1 MDTSASSVAFH
12 LTAALNGELAA
23 GERLL
28 WSASPDPRRL
38 KAAFGMWFFAV
49 PWTVFSLVWT
59 GLATAPWFSG
69 PPHDAMGWGFGIAFP
84 LFGTPFILAG
94 LWMLNKPLHIRKEA
108 ASTIYGLTDR
118 RLIRIVLGKT
128 RKTDFV
134 QLDHMGPVSCLAAED
149 GWGTLTVQTGSHVD
163 SDGDRVTD
171 SFVIAGVPQV
181 EKLRRLLIECLKKNH
196 RE

>member
-1 MDTSASSVAFH
+1 MDTSASSAAFG
-12 LTAALNGELAA
+12 LTAALNSELAV
-23 GERLL
+23 GERVL

-59 GLATAPWFSG
+59 GLATAPWLSG

-108 ASTIYGLTDR
+108 KVTIYGLTDR

-134 QLDHMGPVSCLAAED
+134 QIDHMGPVNCTSTAD
-149 GWGTLTVQTGSHVD
+149 GWGTLTVQTGSHMD
-163 SDGDRVTD
+163 SEGDRVTD
-171 SFVIAGVPQV
+171 SFVVAGVPQV
-181 EKLRRLLIECLKKNH
+181 ERLRRLLIENLEKNLK
-196 RE
+196 R